1 VPTYVLIVD
10 GFGITLAIVGFLM
23 TFRQGFVRGL
33 FSRRGNPVAGRRP
46 LEPDQDP
53 LTYVL
58 RIAGTMIMV
67 FGIALGLMVTL
78 FQMV

>member
-1 VPTYVLIVD
+1 MPTHVLIVD
-10 GFGITLAIVGFLM
+10 AFGIMLAIIGFM
-23 TFRQGFVRGL
+23 MAFRQRFVRRLLG
-33 FSRRGNPVAGRRP
+33 RGRNPVAGNRP
-46 LEPDQDP
+46 VDPDQDP